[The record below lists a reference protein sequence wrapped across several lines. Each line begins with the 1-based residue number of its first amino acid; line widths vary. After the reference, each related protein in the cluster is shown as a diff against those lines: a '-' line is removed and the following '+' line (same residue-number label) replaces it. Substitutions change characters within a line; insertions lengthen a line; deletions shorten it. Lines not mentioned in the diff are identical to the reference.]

1 MLARHVSQLGCY
13 GADFKNTDFFS
24 SFPPTSQMLG
34 LSVTQRANEPTR
46 RAVSSHRRHSN
57 GVDVSRVP
65 YLLPLM
71 NQLALVF
78 S

>member
-1 MLARHVSQLGCY
+1 MLARHVSRLGCY

-24 SFPPTSQMLG
+24 SFPPPAKCWDSL
-34 LSVTQRANEPTR
+34 LHNEPTR
-46 RAVSSHRRHSN
+46 RAVSSRRRHLN